1 MNISVQKL
9 PKSQIELTVEIP
21 STDFDSFMEKA
32 LLNLAKELEIKGFR
46 KGFVPKEMAKDHIS
60 EQVLLE
66 EAANL
71 AINETY
77 QKAMDEQKIE
87 SIDAPKVEVT
97 KIAPKNPLVYK
108 ITVSVIPEIKLSDY
122 KKIAKNINSDS
133 KKSFSKNTKVE
144 EKETEEAIKWLQKS
158 RAKQITVN
166 REARI
171 GDYVKVSSKIKK
183 GGLSV
188 GAAEEHEGVIGGG
201 YFLPDFE
208 KNLTGMK
215 AGEQKS
221 FSQEVP
227 GTHINKDFA
236 GQKLDFDVEM
246 KLVQEIEMPEAN
258 DEFAKSVG
266 NFENFDALKK
276 NINEGLR
283 IEKEEKEKQKNRQKL
298 VEEIAK
304 ESETDVPEV
313 LVTRKTEDEF
323 LRFKDAIE
331 GSGMNFNDYLTN
343 IKKTEEDIRKEAG
356 VNAALQV
363 KIALILREI
372 AKKEGVIAAEEEIEE
387 KTSEHLKRFSSVSEV
402 KIDPERLKAYYE
414 DVIKNEKTFQLLE
427 QI

>member
-1 MNISVQKL
+1 MNISVQKM

-21 STDFDSFMEKA
+21 STDFDPFLEKA
-32 LLNLAKELEIKGFR
+32 LLNLAKNLEIKGFR

-60 EQVLLE
+60 EGALLE

-71 AINETY
+71 AINDTY
-77 QKAMDEQKIE
+77 QKAIEEQKIE
-87 SIDAPKVEVT
+87 SIDAPKIEVI

-108 ITVSVIPEIKLSDY
+108 ITVSVIPDIKLSDY

-144 EKETEEAIKWLQKS
+144 EKEIEEAIKWLQKS

-188 GAAEEHEGVIGGG
+188 GAPEEHEGVIGGG
-201 YFLPDFE
+201 YFLPEFE

-215 AGEQKS
+215 AGEQKN
-221 FSQEVP
+221 FSQEIP
-227 GTHINKDFA
+227 STHANKDFS
-236 GQKLDFDVEM
+236 GQKLDFEAEM
-246 KLVQEIEMPEAN
+246 KLVQEIEFPKAD
-258 DEFAKSVG
+258 DEFAKAVG
-266 NFENFDALKK
+266 NFENFEALKK
-276 NINEGLR
+276 NISEGLQ
-283 IEKEEKEKQKNRQKL
+283 IEKQEKEKQKNRQKL
-298 VEEIAK
+298 MEEIAK
-304 ESETDVPEV
+304 EIEMEVPEI
-313 LVTRKTEDEF
+313 LVSRKTEEEF

-331 GSGMNFNDYLTN
+331 GSGMNFIDYLTN

-356 VNAALQV
+356 TNAALQV

-372 AKKEGVIAAEEEIEE
+372 AKKENIIVSREEIEE
-387 KTSEHLKRFSSVSEV
+387 KTNEYLKRFSSVSEV

-414 DVIKNEKTFQLLE
+414 DVIKNEKAFQLLE
-427 QI
+427 NF